1 MVTTTLSS
9 SVLLLL
15 SGSVLSRAA
24 YKFDPLHHLAG
35 TTPYFQPEDPKFDPA
50 APQGCNVTRAAY
62 LIRHAAIYANDF
74 DYESYI
80 EPFVQKIE
88 ASQKNGSVNWDKSHT
103 LAFLST
109 WKSPITTA
117 EEEMLTNVGQLEA
130 MKLGVDVMERYP
142 TFSQPKN
149 VWTSTAE
156 RTVKSAMSFIQGLVT
171 RQNGTTLVQVSE
183 SEEEGA
189 DSLTPYEGCPA
200 YSSSAGSKASKV
212 YQQIYSAP
220 IISRFKSQIP
230 NFNWTMNDIYGMQE
244 LCGYETVIRGSSP
257 FCDTSLFTPNEW
269 LQFEYANDIMYFQN
283 TGYGNNISGVIGF
296 PWLNATSELLLSNDN
311 TSTTQDLYV
320 SFTHRELP
328 PTVLVAMGL
337 FNNSAFGGGGD
348 INATMPNNT
357 INPFRAWRS
366 SDILPFLTNVAIER
380 LECDSYGFQDN
391 ATTTGEYYRVL
402 VNQAPQLLP
411 GCVDGPG
418 LSCSRDGFV
427 QFLGQ
432 RGDMFGGF
440 SEKCGVDYDNSTD
453 VLSIYSQ
460 QS

>member
-1 MVTTTLSS
+1 MVYSSLTTSTLLVLSS
-9 SVLLLL
+9 SLLAK
-15 SGSVLSRAA
+15 AA
-24 YKFDPLHHLAG
+24 YKFDPLRHLAG
-35 TTPYFQPEDPKFDPA
+35 TTPYFQPENPEYDPA
-50 APQGCNVTRAAY
+50 PPQGCNVTRAAY
-62 LIRHAAIYANDF
+62 LVRHAAIYANDY
-74 DYESYI
+74 DYETYI
-80 EPFVQKIE
+80 DPFVQKIE
-88 ASQKNGSVNWDKSHT
+88 ASQKNGSVNWDNSHS

-142 TFSQPKN
+142 TFGQPKK

-156 RTVKSAMSFIQGLVT
+156 RTVKSAKSFIQGLAT
-171 RQNGTTLVQVSE
+171 RQNATTLVQVSE
-183 SEEEGA
+183 SDEEGA

-200 YSSSAGSKASKV
+200 YSSSKGSKQSEI
-212 YQQIYSAP
+212 YQEIYSAP
-220 IISRFKSQIP
+220 IISRFKAQIP
-230 NFNWTMNDIYGMQE
+230 NFNWTMDDIFGMQE

-257 FCDTSLFTPNEW
+257 FCDLSLFSANEW
-269 LQFEYANDIMYFQN
+269 LQFEYTNDLMYFQN
-283 TGYGNNISGVIGF
+283 TGYGNNISGVIGY
-296 PWLNATSELLLSNDN
+296 PWFNATSELLLSNAN

-337 FNNSAFGGGGD
+337 FNNSAFSGID
-348 INATMPNNT
+348 NANATMPNNT

-366 SDILPFLTNVAIER
+366 SDILPFLTNIAIER

-391 ATTTGEYYRVL
+391 ATATGEYYRVL

-418 LSCSRDGFV
+418 FSCSRDGFM
-427 QFLGQ
+427 QMLGE
-432 RGDMFGGF
+432 RGEMFGGF
-440 SEKCGVDYDNSTD
+440 SDKCGVDYNNSTD

-460 QS
+460 S